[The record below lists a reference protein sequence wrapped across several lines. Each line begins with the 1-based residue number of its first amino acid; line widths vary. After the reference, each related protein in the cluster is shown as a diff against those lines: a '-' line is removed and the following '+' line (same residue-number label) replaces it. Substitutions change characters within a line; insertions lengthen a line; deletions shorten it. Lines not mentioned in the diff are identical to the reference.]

1 MISKRRGSC
10 ASHRQLKGVIPLFI
24 LVQRTFLLAAIR
36 DNLQLVTL
44 VNLSAVCNLSTGLN

>member
-10 ASHRQLKGVIPLFI
+10 ELHRQLKGVIPLFI
-24 LVQRTFLLAAIR
+24 LVQRTFILAAIR